1 MPIEL
6 HPKAALINAALM
18 TRRPVAFLVGSP
30 LSLKDGVGVPGITT
44 MLDFV
49 RDEVR
54 DRNSRALP
62 QLESAL
68 NGKSGADAYQ
78 AAMKWLGVNAGQDAV
93 NEVVSKAVLK
103 ARRPGTGQVAA
114 ATDGQPDDWNIPA
127 GTAGLA
133 DLVARG
139 GEKFLG
145 PVLTTNFDPLISLAI
160 RKSGG
165 RAGRRVLTADGTLAG
180 AAEDEPGI
188 CNIVHL
194 HGFWRDSDTLHT
206 QAQLT
211 NPRPK
216 LVKSLQRLLVAQQR
230 TLIVAAYG
238 GWDDVFTHALVELMN
253 DEQAKL
259 DVIWCFHESDTAKV
273 EERYGKLLKAVSPAI
288 VLNRFRSFG
297 GIDCHSIFNEI
308 LTAVH
313 GVASTAVAPVVASPL
328 AGWELIDAAYLGA
341 LAPLRPE
348 EVVRYFDGA
357 TPTWRHA
364 ACADIP
370 SRAAVGEIARRLA
383 AVRDGKSGCSLQ
395 LIRAAGGEGKTT
407 LLLQAAA
414 AAATSGGWNV
424 LWRPAP
430 RLGLPP
436 EHSTTLD
443 PRQALAHRRRRCR
456 ESRA

>member
-6 HPKAALINAALM
+6 HPKEALVNAALM

-30 LSLKDGVGVPGITT
+30 LSLKDGFGVPGIAT
-44 MLDFV
+44 MLNFV
-49 RDEVR
+49 REEVR
-54 DRNSRALP
+54 DRHSFALP

-68 NGKSGADAYQ
+68 SGKSGPDAYQ
-78 AAMKWLGVNAGQDAV
+78 AAMKWLGINAGQDAV
-93 NEVVSKAVLK
+93 NEVIAKAVLQ
-103 ARRPGTGQVAA
+103 ARKSAA
-114 ATDGQPDDWNIPA
+114 GALAPATDGQPDDWNIPA
-127 GTAGLA
+127 GTADLA

-145 PVLTTNFDPLISLAI
+145 PVLTTNFDPLISLAV

-165 RAGRRVLTADGTLAG
+165 RAGRHVLSADGTLAG

-188 CNIVHL
+188 CNVVHL

-216 LVKSLQRLLVAQQR
+216 LVKSLQRLLVARQR

-253 DEQAKL
+253 DEQARL
-259 DVIWCFHESDTAKV
+259 DVIWCFYESDPVKV
-273 EERYGKLLKAVSPAI
+273 EEKYGKLLKALSPAI
-288 VLNRFRSFG
+288 LLNRFRAYG
-297 GIDCHSIFNEI
+297 GIDCHSIFTEI
-308 LTAVH
+308 LAALRGVSPTA
-313 GVASTAVAPVVASPL
+313 AAPVVVSPL
-328 AGWELIDAAYLGA
+328 AGWESIDASYLGS
-341 LAPLRPE
+341 LSPLRPE

-370 SRAAVGEIARRLA
+370 SRAGVGEITRRLA
-383 AVRDGKSGCSLQ
+383 AVRDGKAGCSLQ
-395 LIRAAGGEGKTT
+395 LNRAAGG
-407 LLLQAAA
+407 
-414 AAATSGGWNV
+414 
-424 LWRPAP
+424 
-430 RLGLPP
+430 
-436 EHSTTLD
+436 
-443 PRQALAHRRRRCR
+443 
-456 ESRA
+456 